1 MKNRFQLL
9 LTSFVSCV
17 RAEPEAVEIAAEAPD
32 FIRVEETETATHLQ
46 TAVVR
51 FTKGEASVE
60 LVGAVHI
67 ADKKYYEAL
76 NQRFEGYE
84 ALLFEGIGGDQP
96 AAAPAAVG
104 EAPAEEPAEPE
115 VAEEAP
121 AEEAPVEE
129 VPAPKKPAKK
139 KEKLDGLHG
148 AYESGAKWLG
158 LAYQMKVIDYRKA
171 NFVHADLSMAEFTAL
186 QKERGETLLGFVLK
200 SGLKKTDKPVKEP
213 SSLKLLVSL
222 VRGDK
227 DGLKR
232 ELVHTLGAGDD
243 QVAALAD
250 TLAEFK
256 TSIKTIVGEAALG
269 SDASEQLLSL
279 TCLGALW
286 RKSVSLASELD
297 RLRARIEEDVV
308 ENTRAAPQR
317 AGVDEVGL
325 HSGPPGRHPRRQQG
339 AAQALRRAGRPRRP
353 RLRGRRLLRA
363 RRDLSQV

>member
-1 MKNRFQLL
+1 MKNRFLLL
-9 LTSFVSCV
+9 LTCFVSCV
-17 RAEPEAVEIAAEAPD
+17 RAEPEAVEIAAEAPE
-32 FIRVEETETATHLQ
+32 FIRVEETEAATHLQ

-76 NQRFEGYE
+76 NQRFESYE
-84 ALLFEGIGGDQP
+84 ALLFEGIGGDKP
-96 AAAPAAVG
+96 AAAPAAAAEVA
-104 EAPAEEPAEPE
+104 EAPAEAPAEPE

-121 AEEAPVEE
+121 VEE
-129 VPAPKKPAKK
+129 IPAAKVPAK
-139 KEKLDGLHG
+139 KEKLDGLHT

-186 QKERGETLLGFVLK
+186 QKERGETLIGFVLK

-213 SSLKLLVSL
+213 SSLKMLVSL

-243 QVAALAD
+243 QVAALAGD
-250 TLAEFK
+250 NVIIGDRNAK
-256 TSIKTIVGEAALG
+256 
-269 SDASEQLLSL
+269 
-279 TCLGALW
+279 CLE
-286 RKSVSLASELD
+286 VLD
-297 RLRARIEEDVV
+297 REVL
-308 ENTRAAPQR
+308 
-317 AGVDEVGL
+317 AGKKKLGIFY
-325 HSGPPGRHPRRQQG
+325 G
-339 AAQALRRAGRPRRP
+339 AAHFPDMEKRLVEGGWTKAGEEWMTAWEI
-353 RLRGRRLLRA
+353 GK
-363 RRDLSQV
+363 

>member
-1 MKNRFQLL
+1 MKNRFLLL
-9 LTSFVSCV
+9 LTCLVSCL
-17 RAEPEAVEIAAEAPD
+17 RAEPEAVEVAAEAPE
-32 FIRVEETETATHLQ
+32 FIRVEESETATRLQ

-60 LVGAVHI
+60 LVGAIHI

-84 ALLFEGIGGDQP
+84 ALLYEGIGGDQP
-96 AAAPAAVG
+96 AAAPAELEQIPAGEPPAV
-104 EAPAEEPAEPE
+104 EEPAEPE
-115 VAEEAP
+115 A

-129 VPAPKKPAKK
+129 VPVEDIPAAKVPAAK
-139 KEKLDGLHG
+139 GKLDGLHT

-158 LAYQMKVIDYRKA
+158 LAYQMKEVDYRKA

-186 QKERGETLLGFVLK
+186 QKERGESLIGFVLK

-243 QVAALAD
+243 QVAALAGD
-250 TLAEFK
+250 NVIIGDRNAKCLA
-256 TSIKTIVGEAALG
+256 V
-269 SDASEQLLSL
+269 
-279 TCLGALW
+279 
-286 RKSVSLASELD
+286 LD
-297 RLRARIEEDVV
+297 REVL
-308 ENTRAAPQR
+308 
-317 AGVDEVGL
+317 AGKKKLGIFY
-325 HSGPPGRHPRRQQG
+325 G
-339 AAQALRRAGRPRRP
+339 AAHFPDMEKRLVAG
-353 RLRGRRLLRA
+353 GWTKTGDEWMTA
-363 RRDLSQV
+363 WEIGK

>member
-1 MKNRFQLL
+1 MKNRFLLL
-9 LTSFVSCV
+9 LTCFVSCV
-17 RAEPEAVEIAAEAPD
+17 RAEPEAVEAVEVAAEAPD
-32 FIRVEETETATHLQ
+32 FIRVEETATATHLQ

-96 AAAPAAVG
+96 AAAPEAAAAV
-104 EAPAEEPAEPE
+104 EEVPPEEPADPE

-121 AEEAPVEE
+121 AEE
-129 VPAPKKPAKK
+129 VPALKKPAK

-158 LAYQMKVIDYRKA
+158 LAYQMKVIDYRKP

-227 DGLKR
+227 NGLKR

-243 QVAALAD
+243 QVAALAGD
-250 TLAEFK
+250 NVIIGDRNAK
-256 TSIKTIVGEAALG
+256 
-269 SDASEQLLSL
+269 
-279 TCLGALW
+279 CLE
-286 RKSVSLASELD
+286 VLD
-297 RLRARIEEDVV
+297 REVL
-308 ENTRAAPQR
+308 
-317 AGVDEVGL
+317 AGKKKLGIFY
-325 HSGPPGRHPRRQQG
+325 G
-339 AAQALRRAGRPRRP
+339 AAHFPDMEK
-353 RLRGRRLLRA
+353 RLVEGGWTKTGEEWMTA
-363 RRDLSQV
+363 WEIGK

>member
-1 MKNRFQLL
+1 MKNRLILL
-9 LTSFVSCV
+9 FACFVSCV
-17 RAEPEAVEIAAEAPD
+17 RAEPEAVEVAAEAPE

-84 ALLFEGIGGDQP
+84 ALLYEGIGGDKP
-96 AAAPAAVG
+96 AAAPAAAAEVE
-104 EAPAEEPAEPE
+104 EAPPEEPVEPE

-121 AEEAPVEE
+121 VDEIPAAK
-129 VPAPKKPAKK
+129 VPAK
-139 KEKLDGLHG
+139 KEKLDGLHT

-158 LAYQMKVIDYRKA
+158 LAYQMKEIDYRKA

-186 QKERGETLLGFVLK
+186 QKERGESLIGFVMK
-200 SGLKKTDKPVKEP
+200 TGLKKTDKPVKEP

-243 QVAALAD
+243 QVAALAGD
-250 TLAEFK
+250 NVIIGDRNAK
-256 TSIKTIVGEAALG
+256 
-269 SDASEQLLSL
+269 
-279 TCLGALW
+279 CLE
-286 RKSVSLASELD
+286 VLD
-297 RLRARIEEDVV
+297 REVL
-308 ENTRAAPQR
+308 
-317 AGVDEVGL
+317 AGKKKLGIFY
-325 HSGPPGRHPRRQQG
+325 G
-339 AAQALRRAGRPRRP
+339 AAHFPDMEK
-353 RLRGRRLLRA
+353 RLVEGGWTKTGEEWMTA
-363 RRDLSQV
+363 WEIGKAK

>member
-1 MKNRFQLL
+1 MKNRLILL
-9 LTSFVSCV
+9 FACFVSCV
-17 RAEPEAVEIAAEAPD
+17 RAEPEAVEVEIAAEAPE

-51 FTKGEASVE
+51 FTKGDASVE

-67 ADKKYYEAL
+67 ADQKYYEAL
-76 NQRFEGYE
+76 NKRFEGYE
-84 ALLFEGIGGDQP
+84 ALLFEGIGGDKP
-96 AAAPAAVG
+96 AAAPAAAAEVE

-115 VAEEAP
+115 PEVAEEEVP
-121 AEEAPVEE
+121 AEEVAAEE
-129 VPAPKKPAKK
+129 VPAPKKAAKK

-171 NFVHADLSMAEFTAL
+171 NFVHADLTMDEFTAL
-186 QKERGETLLGFVLK
+186 QKERGETLLGFVLR

-243 QVAALAD
+243 QVAALAGD
-250 TLAEFK
+250 NVIIGDRNAK
-256 TSIKTIVGEAALG
+256 
-269 SDASEQLLSL
+269 
-279 TCLGALW
+279 CLE
-286 RKSVSLASELD
+286 VLD
-297 RLRARIEEDVV
+297 REVL
-308 ENTRAAPQR
+308 
-317 AGVDEVGL
+317 AGKKKLGIFY
-325 HSGPPGRHPRRQQG
+325 G
-339 AAQALRRAGRPRRP
+339 AAHFPDMEKRLVAG
-353 RLRGRRLLRA
+353 GWKKTGDEWMTA
-363 RRDLSQV
+363 WDIAKAK

>member
-1 MKNRFQLL
+1 MKNRFLLL
-9 LTSFVSCV
+9 LTCFVSCV
-17 RAEPEAVEIAAEAPD
+17 RAAPEAVEIAAEAPE

-51 FTKGEASVE
+51 FTKGDASVE

-67 ADKKYYEAL
+67 ADQKYYEAL
-76 NQRFEGYE
+76 NKRFEGYE
-84 ALLFEGIGGDQP
+84 ALLFEGIGGDKP
-96 AAAPAAVG
+96 AAAPAAAAEVE

-115 VAEEAP
+115 VAEEEVP
-121 AEEAPVEE
+121 AEDVPAED
-129 VPAPKKPAKK
+129 VPAPKKPAIKK

-227 DGLKR
+227 NGLKR

-243 QVAALAD
+243 QVAALAGD
-250 TLAEFK
+250 NVIIGDRNAK
-256 TSIKTIVGEAALG
+256 
-269 SDASEQLLSL
+269 
-279 TCLGALW
+279 CLE
-286 RKSVSLASELD
+286 VLD
-297 RLRARIEEDVV
+297 REVL
-308 ENTRAAPQR
+308 
-317 AGVDEVGL
+317 AGKKKLGIFY
-325 HSGPPGRHPRRQQG
+325 G
-339 AAQALRRAGRPRRP
+339 AAHFPDMEK
-353 RLRGRRLLRA
+353 RLVEGGWTKTGSEWMTA
-363 RRDLSQV
+363 WEIGK

>member
-1 MKNRFQLL
+1 MKNRFLLL
-9 LTSFVSCV
+9 LTCFVSCV
-17 RAEPEAVEIAAEAPD
+17 RAEPEAVEIAAEAPE

-76 NQRFEGYE
+76 NQRFESYE
-84 ALLFEGIGGDQP
+84 ALLFEGIGGDKP
-96 AAAPAAVG
+96 AAAPAAAAEVE

-115 VAEEAP
+115 IAEEAP

-129 VPAPKKPAKK
+129 IPAAKVPAK

-213 SSLKLLVSL
+213 SSLKMLVSL

-243 QVAALAD
+243 QVAALAGD
-250 TLAEFK
+250 NVIIGDRNAK
-256 TSIKTIVGEAALG
+256 
-269 SDASEQLLSL
+269 
-279 TCLGALW
+279 CLE
-286 RKSVSLASELD
+286 VLD
-297 RLRARIEEDVV
+297 REVL
-308 ENTRAAPQR
+308 
-317 AGVDEVGL
+317 AGKKKLGIFY
-325 HSGPPGRHPRRQQG
+325 G
-339 AAQALRRAGRPRRP
+339 AAHFPDMEK
-353 RLRGRRLLRA
+353 RLVEGGWTKTGIEWMTA
-363 RRDLSQV
+363 WEIGK